1 MKKSIALIIGIFSLS
16 LLSLQ
21 ANTTPSEA
29 TYQLG
34 NTTTLKLVTNADGS
48 ITIKQFESVG
58 GGGHQC
64 INEKDIV
71 LQQVG
76 SNRVYLSTETTNT
89 VLIFGKDIFGKFV
102 RMATSQNWYNPAGN
116 ESKVYSCGMRAVMP
130 DETMRLYL
138 KK

>member
-16 LLSLQ
+16 LLSIQ

-29 TYQLG
+29 TYEAS
-34 NTTTLKLVTNADGS
+34 NTVLKLVTNADGS

-58 GGGHQC
+58 GNGHQC
-64 INEKDIV
+64 INEKDIA

-76 SNRVYLSTETTNT
+76 DNRVYLSTETTNT

-130 DETMRLYL
+130 NETMKLYL